1 MSGTTNKCRFVVQRG
16 VKREKFQLRVE
27 FFQLWWNGH
36 VDEGSRMINYPV
48 TVRPVLDEVE
58 RTSFVDNRLNQIHDV
73 HNIGQ

>member
-1 MSGTTNKCRFVVQRG
+1 
-16 VKREKFQLRVE
+16 
-27 FFQLWWNGH
+27 
-36 VDEGSRMINYPV
+36 MINYPV